1 MRYLGSIVVPNGTSK
16 DNSTTATPFDLPK
29 TACALVFAPSA
40 TGLLLR
46 YSKAADVTSDDY
58 PIGTGPL
65 SAPWAGRD
73 SGLVGLKNP
82 TGGSITC
89 KVYATDYPFN
99 PALVT

>member
-16 DNSTTATPFDLPK
+16 DNSTTATPFDLPA
-29 TACALVFAPSA
+29 TACSLVFVPST

-46 YSKAADVTSDDY
+46 YGKAADVTSNDY
-58 PIGTGPL
+58 AVGAGPL
-65 SAPWAGRD
+65 ALPWAGRS
-73 SGLVGLKNP
+73 SGLVGLNNP

-89 KVYATDYPFN
+89 KVYATDYPGN

>member
-1 MRYLGSIVVPNGTSK
+1 MRYLGSIVVPNGTSE

-46 YSKAADVTSDDY
+46 YSKAADVTSNDF
-58 PIGTGPL
+58 PL
-65 SAPWAGRD
+65 LTDTRSLPWAGR
-73 SGLVGLKNP
+73 SAGLVGLKNP

-89 KVYATDYPFN
+89 KVYATDYPGT
-99 PALVT
+99 PTLV